1 MNIKQIYKEQQAFF
15 EIKISEMYNSFVKRI
30 EKDRD
35 YTLADDEVSG
45 LFNELLLNYIYKTI
59 SLYEWNRIIEKQI
72 INKMKS
78 KLFYQCLEWLN
89 KGLITPEEMV
99 RLLKEDRE
107 KNYEEKM

>member
-59 SLYEWNRIIEKQI
+59 SLYEWNRIIEK
-72 INKMKS
+72 
-78 KLFYQCLEWLN
+78 
-89 KGLITPEEMV
+89 
-99 RLLKEDRE
+99 
-107 KNYEEKM
+107 